1 MGEFWDLMAGAE
13 VRQVVLVH
21 KHCRKRSACVYN
33 APRSALLPRKG
44 YPPFKG
50 MVFWGMRSVNIIVLR
65 EY

>member
-1 MGEFWDLMAGAE
+1 MGESWDLVSCAE

-33 APRSALLPRKG
+33 APSSARLPRKG

-50 MVFWGMRSVNIIVLR
+50 MVFLGMPPVNIIVLR

>member
-21 KHCRKRSACVYN
+21 KHCRKRSACVYS
-33 APRSALLPRKG
+33 APHSARLPREG
-44 YPPFKG
+44 HPPFKG
-50 MVFWGMRSVNIIVLR
+50 MVFFGMPSVNIIVLR